1 MRFWINGVKEHT
13 PEDCKILIIGNKA
26 DLKQKRVIEFK
37 ELQILAEEN
46 KCLYCEASALDSQNP
61 SIKNNITKLIEGI
74 FD

>member
-26 DLKQKRVIEFK
+26 DLKHKRVIEFK

-46 KCLYCEASALDSQNP
+46 KCLYCEASALDS
-61 SIKNNITKLIEGI
+61 
-74 FD
+74 